1 MLGVIL
7 WTLAAL
13 VGLTLLLAVC
23 AALLPWHVVLEGR
36 TDPAPDLRLRLRPGS
51 ARMPALIRLRLPSD
65 RPAAAQPEDVPPEA
79 ARKAPRKARRRPR
92 AGGARAARVIGRLL
106 PVLPALLR
114 DTIAGV
120 HLDRLEAQGR
130 FGLADPAETGM
141 LRGQLCPLLWAPP
154 WRGGRVSLTIMPD
167 FDRPGFSGE
176 GQLALHLVPLRLAW
190 PALRFALTEGRRA
203 WFAT

>member
-1 MLGVIL
+1 
-7 WTLAAL
+7 
-13 VGLTLLLAVC
+13 
-23 AALLPWHVVLEGR
+23 
-36 TDPAPDLRLRLRPGS
+36 
-51 ARMPALIRLRLPSD
+51 
-65 RPAAAQPEDVPPEA
+65 
-79 ARKAPRKARRRPR
+79 
-92 AGGARAARVIGRLL
+92 VIGRLL

-141 LRGQLCPLLWAPP
+141 LWGQLCPLLWAPP

>member
-1 MLGVIL
+1 VQRVASTLPGHLDSANSEYVLETLRSAVDGCTDGTFAAMVTAPVHKGVINDAGIAFSGH
-7 WTLAAL
+7 TEFLADRSGGYPVMMLACPGLKVVPVTIHIPLAEVPGAL
-13 VGLTLLLAVC
+13 T
-23 AALLPWHVVLEGR
+23 
-36 TDPAPDLRLRLRPGS
+36 
-51 ARMPALIRLRLPSD
+51 
-65 RPAAAQPEDVPPEA
+65 
-79 ARKAPRKARRRPR
+79 
-92 AGGARAARVIGRLL
+92 
-106 PVLPALLR
+106 PALLR

-141 LRGQLCPLLWAPP
+141 LWGQLCPLLWAPP